1 MKNLTLREKIGQ
13 MLIIKIQGK
22 EITNETKRMIEEYK
36 VGGIILYRKN
46 YDTYEEMINLIN
58 EIKKVNHKSG
68 NMPLF
73 ISIDQEGGRVNR
85 MPRELKNIKSA
96 GKLVAKDNIEIIEQA
111 VNYAGE
117 VVKCSAMAFNGDDAI
132 GLFKGETLIDLM
144 GTQGVQ
150 EKFGE
155 NVVLRRV
162 ATVTS
167 PNTTYTLAEWH
178 EVKLTSAEDDASVGI
193 SGLGSHTVE

>member
-58 EIKKVNHKSG
+58 EIKKVNNESG
-68 NMPLF
+68 NIPLF

-111 VNYAGE
+111 G
-117 VVKCSAMAFNGDDAI
+117 M
-132 GLFKGETLIDLM
+132 
-144 GTQGVQ
+144 
-150 EKFGE
+150 
-155 NVVLRRV
+155 
-162 ATVTS
+162 VTAQM
-167 PNTTYTLAEWH
+167 LKE
-178 EVKLTSAEDDASVGI
+178 
-193 SGLGSHTVE
+193 SG

>member
-1 MKNLTLREKIGQ
+1 MVM
-13 MLIIKIQGK
+13 ML
-22 EITNETKRMIEEYK
+22 
-36 VGGIILYRKN
+36 L
-46 YDTYEEMINLIN
+46 
-58 EIKKVNHKSG
+58 
-68 NMPLF
+68 
-73 ISIDQEGGRVNR
+73 
-85 MPRELKNIKSA
+85 
-96 GKLVAKDNIEIIEQA
+96 
-111 VNYAGE
+111 
-117 VVKCSAMAFNGDDAI
+117 

-144 GTQGVQ
+144 GTPGVQ